1 MQTRFY
7 SPILQR
13 FLSEDASGLSGGIN
27 LYAFAAGDPVN
38 AMDPFGLGPVNT
50 ASNQGTLASVWN
62 WMNTPIDLGPT
73 GNTIANAL
81 NPMTVLQTVGSVRNE
96 IVRAGSDFNIAPPE
110 ITGAVFDTSLMLLGD
125 EFLPPSTAS
134 VSAAET
140 TVANEGIYEFT
151 AASGKTYVGQSGD
164 IAARLEQH
172 LASGKLLEADLST
185 VETTEVLGGKTAREI
200 AEQLRINEL
209 GGVNNLENVR
219 NPIGPARQY
228 LLQGTGTP

>member
-1 MQTRFY
+1 VILRFWLLLVLVCVGALAP
-7 SPILQR
+7 SR
-13 FLSEDASGLSGGIN
+13 ACAHGTENRTWGFLAAASESRQENESQVADPHQANSLPGYETVSGCCL
-27 LYAFAAGDPVN
+27 
-38 AMDPFGLGPVNT
+38 
-50 ASNQGTLASVWN
+50 
-62 WMNTPIDLGPT
+62 
-73 GNTIANAL
+73 
-81 NPMTVLQTVGSVRNE
+81 
-96 IVRAGSDFNIAPPE
+96 
-110 ITGAVFDTSLMLLGD
+110 
-125 EFLPPSTAS
+125 
-134 VSAAET
+134 AAET